1 MSAQSSDQGVR
12 QEQDPRYTDPG
23 DSIAFDPWIDDLHYA
38 GGGAAY
44 ADLLSAFRETKEALA
59 ASMADES
66 TMRSL
71 ASALRGVAAT
81 LRQFKVVPGSG
92 YSGRRYD
99 LPGRGH
105 PGLVPAVT
113 TSWATNVIRADVRFD
128 ASHVGGRG
136 AVHGGIVP
144 LLFDELLGRLS
155 NANRHVPSRTAYL
168 RTNYH
173 RVTLPYVDYLFDGRV
188 DNEVGRKRFLSARL
202 TAPDGVVVA
211 SAEGLFIALRE
222 GAP

>member
-1 MSAQSSDQGVR
+1 MSAQTSDAVLPPAN
-12 QEQDPRYTDPG
+12 EPRTVDPG
-23 DSIAFDPWIDDLHYA
+23 EPIAFDPWIDDLDYN
-38 GGGAAY
+38 GGGTAY
-44 ADLLSAFRETKEALA
+44 ADLLEAFCEAREALA

-66 TMRSL
+66 TMRSVTL
-71 ASALRGVAAT
+71 QLRDVTAT
-81 LRQFKVVPGSG
+81 LGESGVEPGNG
-92 YSGRRYD
+92 FSGRRYD

-113 TSWATNVIRADVRFD
+113 TSWATNVITADVRFD

-155 NANRHVPSRTAYL
+155 NANREVPCRTAYL
-168 RTNYH
+168 RTDYH
-173 RVTLPYVDYLFDGRV
+173 RVTLPYVDYLFDATV
-188 DNEVGRKRFLSARL
+188 DEEVGRKRFLSARL
-202 TAPDGVVVA
+202 TAPDGFVVA
-211 SAEGLFIALRE
+211 SAHGLFVALRN